1 MDRLFEYADSRGVT
15 YDFVDW
21 LTPQEPGRYYHERC
35 HIDMLTGLS
44 TIATEAVFAHELG
57 HEFLGHERSLFP
69 TITAKQ
75 ERAAD
80 EWAAHFLIDVDEYR
94 YAEEKFGTHTKWIA
108 QELGVL
114 HRLVEVYEKSLHRI
128 GDTVYVKPGL
138 GAAQRRIYA

>member
-1 MDRLFEYADSRGVT
+1 MDRLFDYADSRGVT

-21 LTPQEPGRYYHERC
+21 LTLAEPGRFYLKRN
-35 HIDMLTGLS
+35 HIDMLS
-44 TIATEAVFAHELG
+44 TLTPVVAEAVFAHELG
-57 HEFLGHERSLFP
+57 HEYLRHEPSIFP
-69 TITAKQ
+69 VVTAKQ

-80 EWAAHFLIDVDEYR
+80 EWAAHFLIDDDEYR